1 MGELG
6 AILLAGGRGSRM
18 GGVHKPLLEVG
29 GTTLLDAALGAAR
42 DAGCEPIV
50 VVGPADDAHAEL
62 TWVREDPPFGGPAA
76 AITAA
81 LPLITTPR
89 ALVLACDLPHAG
101 DIVRVLRSAVP
112 ADDAADGVC
121 LEDATGHRQWLA
133 GIYRTEALR
142 HAAASLPDA
151 GRDASM
157 RSMLGGLAVRIV
169 AASDALAADIDT
181 WDDLQDARQHHA
193 RGHHARQNQ
202 PRQDA
207 RSAVPRTRR
216 TQEEHMSERL
226 PPEALDEW
234 ADELRRLFGLG
245 PDDIPIPLIL
255 DLARDVAVGV
265 ARPAAP
271 LSAFVA
277 GLVAGRAGGT
287 PEQVRRA
294 VAEITSLANGYH
306 EDD

>member
-18 GGVHKPLLEVG
+18 GGVHKPLLDVG

-50 VVGPADDAHAEL
+50 VVGPADEAHAEL

-76 AITAA
+76 AILAG
-81 LPLITTPR
+81 LPLMTAPR
-89 ALVLACDLPHAG
+89 VLVLACDLPHAG
-101 DIVRVLRSAVP
+101 DVVRVLRSAAQ
-112 ADDAADGVC
+112 ADDAADDGVC
-121 LEDATGHRQWLA
+121 LEDASGRRQWLA
-133 GIYRTEALR
+133 GVYRGEALR

-151 GRDASM
+151 GRDASV
-157 RSMLGGLAVRIV
+157 RGLLGGLAIRTVT
-169 AASDALAADIDT
+169 ASDALAADIDT
-181 WDDLQDARQHHA
+181 WDDLQEARQHHA
-193 RGHHARQNQ
+193 RQNQ
-202 PRQDA
+202 SRRNPR
-207 RSAVPRTRR
+207 SGPRPTRR

-287 PEQVRRA
+287 PEQVRRS